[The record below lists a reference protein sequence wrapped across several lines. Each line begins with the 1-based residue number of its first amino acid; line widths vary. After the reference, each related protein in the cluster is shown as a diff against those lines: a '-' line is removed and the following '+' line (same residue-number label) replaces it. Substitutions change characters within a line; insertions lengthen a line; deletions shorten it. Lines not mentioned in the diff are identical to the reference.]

1 MEGWPRASQKATGLA
16 LALSKLST
24 GSWLLCTWG
33 PTLLLSVAFQSPY
46 SSPRCSTF
54 HQLIGLFLP
63 FCGSRYHVTFALF
76 STLFQGVSI
85 PPVTVSDSPFL
96 HVSRG
101 HWKGR
106 CAYQK
111 GKCLH
116 LGLQPSHNL
125 ISSSGCTSWEVNM
138 KNGAGVT
145 LSQINKP
152 HSVAGQTRFLARNKI
167 FFGWH
172 LQNVTDSS
180 QMLFKACYKLSLPQC
195 IAYARLKIR

>member
-1 MEGWPRASQKATGLA
+1 MGTHSALSLASQ
-16 LALSKLST
+16 
-24 GSWLLCTWG
+24 
-33 PTLLLSVAFQSPY
+33 SPCR
-46 SSPRCSTF
+46 SPRCSTF
-54 HQLIGLFLP
+54 HQLIGLFLL
-63 FCGSRYHVTFALF
+63 FCGRRCHVTFALF
-76 STLFQGVSI
+76 STLFQRVSI
-85 PPVTVSDSPFL
+85 PPVTVSDSSFL

-125 ISSSGCTSWEVNM
+125 ISSSGCSSWEVTM

-145 LSQINKP
+145 LSQINRP
-152 HSVAGQTRFLARNKI
+152 HSVAGQTRCLAINKM

-180 QMLFKACYKLSLPQC
+180 QMLFKARGELSLPQC
-195 IAYARLKIR
+195 IAHAGL